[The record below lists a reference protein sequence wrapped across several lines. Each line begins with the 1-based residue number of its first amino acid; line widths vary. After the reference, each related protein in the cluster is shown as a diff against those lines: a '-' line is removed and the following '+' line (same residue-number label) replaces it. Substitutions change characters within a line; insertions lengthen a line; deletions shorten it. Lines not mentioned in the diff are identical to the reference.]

1 MLALVLAMLLC
12 VALGA
17 GVVGYV
23 MIEARRE
30 GRGGFWTP
38 EGEELIAGARRTGE
52 KVRHRG
58 EEIGRSAA
66 QRTKALR
73 PRQAEASA
81 APTTGRPG
89 VSEVPV
95 AHHRDEVSVDPSA
108 RQDADEDL
116 ADLRTDEGY
125 RAAS

>member
-1 MLALVLAMLLC
+1 MLALVLAMLMC

-52 KVRHRG
+52 RVRSRSEQLSRTATRRTQPARAQDVRGQSGGGTGVEQQKVTG
-58 EEIGRSAA
+58 
-66 QRTKALR
+66 
-73 PRQAEASA
+73 ASTA
-81 APTTGRPG
+81 S
-89 VSEVPV
+89 SE
-95 AHHRDEVSVDPSA
+95 DF
-108 RQDADEDL
+108 
-116 ADLRTDEGY
+116 